1 MLNYYPGVGPADAR
15 YARRRRAVSRVTSSA
30 LAASNATANATKS
43 WRAHQP
49 NKRDCVSAGVTLM
62 QLAVVGLR
70 EPARLDACVAELEAL
85 DWVAGSRAEK
95 SAGTGRTTVTALDA
109 NGGAGWALAAALVVP
124 DRKARVSAEEALN
137 HAFFG

>member
-1 MLNYYPGVGPADAR
+1 MLFR
-15 YARRRRAVSRVTSSA
+15 C
-30 LAASNATANATKS
+30 LL
-43 WRAHQP
+43 
-49 NKRDCVSAGVTLM
+49 C
-62 QLAVVGLR
+62 AVVGLR

-85 DWVAGSRAEK
+85 DWDVQAWRAEK
-95 SAGTGRTTVTALDA
+95 SAGTGYDFTALDA